1 MTEPMIP
8 SPVFGPKGQSAV
20 GRYTGDGMKVKL
32 PVYEG
37 PLDLLLD
44 LIQKNEMDIKEI
56 QVSVI
61 ARQYLEYLNQ
71 MRELNLEIAG
81 DFLVMAAT
89 LLYIKSKM
97 LLPPE
102 EEEKEEEGPDPRAVL
117 IEKLLEYQAFKQ
129 AAQELGI
136 LESERGKMFTRQIA
150 DYYLQE
156 IDSEE
161 AGVDTFSADLYDL
174 LQAFHQVLTQASK
187 EIVHEV
193 YEQEISIEEKME
205 EIKRRLAGEGR
216 FSFLSL
222 FPKPWTRNELIATFL
237 ALLEIVRLKWGRVF
251 QEKVFGEILIERI
264 ENRV

>member
-1 MTEPMIP
+1 MTEP
-8 SPVFGPKGQSAV
+8 
-20 GRYTGDGMKVKL
+20 MKVKL

-44 LIQKNEMDIKEI
+44 LIQKNEMDIKDI
-56 QVSVI
+56 QVSVV
-61 ARQYLEYLNQ
+61 AQQYLDYLNQ

-97 LLPPE
+97 LLPPDE
-102 EEEKEEEGPDPRAVL
+102 EELEEEGPDPRAVL

-129 AAQELGI
+129 AAQEFGI

-150 DYYLQE
+150 DYYL
-156 IDSEE
+156 EE
-161 AGVDTFSADLYDL
+161 LNPEESGIDTFSANLYDL
-174 LQAFHQVLTQASK
+174 LQAFHQVLAKASK

-193 YEQEISIEEKME
+193 YEEEISIEEKMD
-205 EIKRRLAGEGR
+205 EIKKRLEGEGR
-216 FSFLSL
+216 FSFASL

-237 ALLEIVRLKWGRVF
+237 ALLEITRMKLAKVF

-264 ENRV
+264 QNHA